1 MREGGRD
8 LLAVDYSRC
17 AACGEC
23 LKVCCYDARS
33 IIGREYTARE
43 LNEQILVDRAY
54 YQVKDEEGNT
64 GGVTLTGG
72 EPMSQFLFVERLLD
86 ELDGIHVCME
96 TSGFAPEEQFARLL
110 GKVDLFLFDYKATDP
125 EKHREFCGVDNRLI
139 QSNLKFL
146 CDHGADIIL
155 RLPLIAGLNDDEAH
169 FKAVAG
175 LVERYSNIRRAEI
188 MAYHNL
194 GVSKADQ
201 IGMAG
206 ELWDQENT
214 SAKQKE
220 VWLRRFKDLG
230 LTKIKIG

>member
-1 MREGGRD
+1 MACVLACTRGVNQAVREGGRE

-72 EPMSQFLFVERLLD
+72 EPMSQFPFVERLLD

-146 CDHGADIIL
+146 CDHGLTTTRRIL
-155 RLPLIAGLNDDEAH
+155 RPWPGWWSGIPISGGRRLWPTTIWASPRRIRSGWPGSCGIRKIPRQSKRKYGSGGLKTWA
-169 FKAVAG
+169 
-175 LVERYSNIRRAEI
+175 S
-188 MAYHNL
+188 
-194 GVSKADQ
+194 
-201 IGMAG
+201 
-206 ELWDQENT
+206 
-214 SAKQKE
+214 QK
-220 VWLRRFKDLG
+220 
-230 LTKIKIG
+230 